1 MLCCDVFIFVCE
13 CDCLTREGVKKI
25 IKKDFR
31 KRLFILTSLKPFLSL
46 IWMIS
51 IMEIFLKFHIFFRH
65 RHSPDQV
72 LDNFLNKTHPMQWWP
87 QQQNPRKNPH
97 NKHIDERQKCYF
109 LSKNN
114 FFPDDFFNSHIT
126 LQIFNLGKKN
136 NINAKDLLNWN
147 ILEQQHQSL
156 EIFSVKIWV

>member
-1 MLCCDVFIFVCE
+1 MD
-13 CDCLTREGVKKI
+13 
-25 IKKDFR
+25 
-31 KRLFILTSLKPFLSL
+31 IL
-46 IWMIS
+46 
-51 IMEIFLKFHIFFRH
+51 LKFHIFFWH

-114 FFPDDFFNSHIT
+114 FFPDDFFNSQIT

-156 EIFSVKIWV
+156 RYSVSRYESKSVYMSTTYILTFIQCIVLNLGEINRIPEIHAKI